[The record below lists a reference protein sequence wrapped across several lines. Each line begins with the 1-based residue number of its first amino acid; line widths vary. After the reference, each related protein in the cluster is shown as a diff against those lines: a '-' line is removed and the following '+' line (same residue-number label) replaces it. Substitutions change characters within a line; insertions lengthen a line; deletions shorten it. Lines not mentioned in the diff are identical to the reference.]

1 MAPAPEGASA
11 LPAGEPSAVAHDAS
25 QRPVAAFE
33 ARSAPPALVPGS
45 SGLGAASSTSPR
57 AAASADARPRAPSAS
72 CSEGTPARASSS
84 SRRRVEATTGDVP
97 KRRRRGGPGDAL
109 PSAPAV
115 PTSFPPWRPLD
126 YFRFEVLH
134 RSSKSNAR
142 VGRIHTPHG
151 VVDTP
156 GFVAVGTNGA
166 LKAVDW
172 SDADREGLQ
181 LAFSNTYH
189 MMLHPGADVVAAA
202 GGLHRFS
209 GRRPDRPMITDSG
222 GFQVFSLAYGT
233 VHEEVT
239 QVKRASPRRGG
250 HRRSEE
256 SLVRRIDERGV
267 EFKSYRD
274 GSLMTL
280 TPEGSVAAQKA
291 LGADIILPLDELPPY
306 HIDNSALEASL
317 DRSHRWMTR
326 SLAAHLADRRQQ
338 AMYGIVH
345 GGMRLDLRRKS
356 VDYLSALPFDGF
368 AVGGSLG
375 KDRDDVRFLLSH
387 VLPMLPQDKPVHI
400 LGIADDKSLPQLV
413 PFGADTFDS
422 CYPTRAGRHGT
433 MLTAHGPLRVG
444 AGAYRNAHRK
454 PVEDCECNTCRTH
467 TLAFLHHLKKANE
480 PLMGTLLAVHNIH
493 YMVKMTAE
501 LRAKI
506 LADEI

>member
-1 MAPAPEGASA
+1 MVPEGAA
-11 LPAGEPSAVAHDAS
+11 AFPAGQLSAEG
-25 QRPVAAFE
+25 PAAMQTQTE
-33 ARSAPPALVPGS
+33 RAL
-45 SGLGAASSTSPR
+45 AASSSGAETPATPAVLPTAAPLASSAAGAAGGGATVRPR
-57 AAASADARPRAPSAS
+57 VCNSARRRAASAA
-72 CSEGTPARASSS
+72 GN
-84 SRRRVEATTGDVP
+84 VP
-97 KRRRRGGPGDAL
+97 KRRRHGGLDDAL
-109 PSAPAV
+109 PSV
-115 PTSFPPWRPLD
+115 PEVPSSFPPWEPLD
-126 YFRFEVLH
+126 YFRFEVVH

-151 VVDTP
+151 VIDTP
-156 GFVAVGTNGA
+156 GFVAVGTNGV

-172 SDADREGLQ
+172 DAADREGLQ

-189 MMLHPGADVVAAA
+189 MMLHPGADVVEAA
-202 GGLHRFS
+202 GGLHRFA
-209 GRRPDRPMITDSG
+209 GRRMDRPMITDSG

-239 QVKRASPRRGG
+239 QMKRASPRRGG
-250 HRRSEE
+250 HRCNTD

-280 TPEGSVAAQKA
+280 TPEGSVAAQKS

-306 HIDNSALEASL
+306 HIDDAVLEASL

-356 VDYLSALPFDGF
+356 VDYLAALPFDGF

-375 KDRDDVRFLLSH
+375 KDRDDVKYLLSH
-387 VLPMLPQDKPVHI
+387 VLPWLPQDKPVHI

-433 MLTAHGPLRVG
+433 MLTANGPLRVG
-444 AGAYRNAHRK
+444 AGANRNAHRK
-454 PVEDCECNTCRTH
+454 PVEDCECNTCKTH

-493 YMVKMTAE
+493 YMVKMMAG

-506 LADEI
+506 LADEV